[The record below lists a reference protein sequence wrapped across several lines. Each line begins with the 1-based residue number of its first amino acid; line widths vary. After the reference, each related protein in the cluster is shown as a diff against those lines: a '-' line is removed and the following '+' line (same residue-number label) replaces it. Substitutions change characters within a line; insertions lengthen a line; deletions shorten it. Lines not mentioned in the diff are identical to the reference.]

1 MKKPKVLMLG
11 WEFPPLING
20 GLGIACY
27 GIAKALSKVSDLTV
41 ILPKSSEDTFLENV
55 KILGLNNIDV
65 EGTISYQN
73 HYEDEVKKYE
83 AFSKVY
89 TVKMREGMGLTP
101 YKDAKARKSGVGFG
115 HDAWSSEHS
124 SIDTWSDENSIH
136 VKLGKFSMDSMYGDD
151 VQSKVMEF
159 ADYVAALASNL
170 EFDVIHA
177 HDWMTMLAG
186 VKLKYQSG
194 KPLVLHAHA
203 LSYDRAGPESRGWNY
218 DIEKY
223 GLENADAIIP
233 VSFYTG
239 RIVESHYGINPAK
252 IHPVHNGIEP
262 VETFK
267 QEKTFPEKLVLFLGR
282 VTGQKG
288 PEFFLDIASKVIAED
303 DNVRFVMAGSG
314 DQLKRTIETGAY
326 RKVGNKFHFTGFLNR
341 DKVNQLLAMADV
353 YCMPSVSEP
362 FGLSAVEAAQ
372 FGIPA
377 VISKQSGAGEC
388 MTHALKADF
397 WDINLMAKHISN
409 LLANDKLRNYVI
421 EKTFEDI
428 KSVTWDNTAIGILNA
443 YQKVMSEPISI
454 PEKQYIPESNVEQ
467 NELSKSSVKT
477 SINPDEMVE
486 VYKDNLKKIEG
497 IGPKIEQLLY
507 KAGIFTFQDLSNS
520 KKSTLSNILLNAGNR
535 YKMHDPSTWA
545 EQADLAANGDWEKLK
560 ILQDELDGGKK

>member
-1 MKKPKVLMLG
+1 MKRPKVLMLG

-41 ILPKSSEDTFLENV
+41 ILPKSSPETYMENV
-55 KILGLNNIDV
+55 KILGLNEIDV
-65 EGTISYQN
+65 EGTISYKN
-73 HYEDEVKKYE
+73 HYEEEVKKYE

-89 TVKMREGMGLTP
+89 SVQMKAGMTP
-101 YKDAKARKSGVGFG
+101 YRDAKKSGVGFG
-115 HDAWSSEHS
+115 NDAWNTQQD
-124 SIDTWSDENSIH
+124 ILNNWSDDQSVH
-136 VKLGKFSMDSMYGDD
+136 VKLGKFSMSEMYGDD
-151 VQSKVMEF
+151 VQQKVMEF

-194 KPLVLHAHA
+194 KPLVIHAHA
-203 LSYDRAGPESRGWNY
+203 LSYDRAGPDSRGWNY

-239 RIVESHYGINPAK
+239 RIVESHYGIDSSK
-252 IHPVHNGIEP
+252 IFPVHNGIEP
-262 VETFK
+262 VKTFK

-282 VTGQKG
+282 ITGQKG
-288 PEFFLDIASKVIAED
+288 PEFFLEVASKVIAAD

-397 WDINLMAKHISN
+397 WDVELMAKHISN
-409 LLANDKLRNYVI
+409 LLANDKLRNYVV

-428 KSVTWDNTAIGILNA
+428 KSVTWENSAIGILTV
-443 YQKVMSEPISI
+443 YQKVLGEPIAI
-454 PEKQYIPESNVEQ
+454 PEKQHIP
-467 NELSKSSVKT
+467 VKE
-477 SINPDEMVE
+477 NPVSTIAKATNKISLVGNEMVATI
-486 VYKDNLKKIEG
+486 KDDLKKIEG
-497 IGPKIEQLLY
+497 IGPKIESLLNQ
-507 KAGIFTFQDLSNS
+507 AGIFTFQDLSNS
-520 KKSTLSNILLNAGNR
+520 KNSTLKKILADAGSR
-535 YKMHDPSTWA
+535 YKMHNPSTWSDQA
-545 EQADLAANGDWEKLK
+545 ELAANGEWDKLK
-560 ILQDELDGGKK
+560 ILQDELDGGRK

>member
-41 ILPKSSEDTFLENV
+41 VLPKSSSDTFLENV
-55 KILGLNNIDV
+55 NILGLNEIDV

-73 HYEDEVKKYE
+73 HYSDAVKKYE
-83 AFSKVY
+83 AFAKVY
-89 TVKMREGMGLTP
+89 SVQMKEGMTP
-101 YKDAKARKSGVGFG
+101 YRDANKSGIGFG
-115 HDAWSSEHS
+115 NDAWSTQQD
-124 SIDTWSDENSIH
+124 ILNNWSDDQSVH
-136 VKLGKFSMDSMYGDD
+136 VKLGKFAMGKEMYGDD
-151 VQSKVMEF
+151 IQQKVMEF

-194 KPLVLHAHA
+194 KPLVIHAHA

-239 RIVESHYGINPAK
+239 RIIESHYGIDASK
-252 IHPVHNGIEP
+252 IYPVHNGIEP

-282 VTGQKG
+282 VTSQKG
-288 PEFFLDIASKVIAED
+288 PEFFLEVASKVIAED

-314 DQLKRTIETGAY
+314 DQLKRIIETGAF
-326 RKVGNKFHFTGFLNR
+326 RNVGNKFHFTGFLNR
-341 DKVNQLLAMADV
+341 EKVNQLLAMADV

-397 WDINLMAKHISN
+397 WDIDLMAKHISN

-428 KSVTWDNTAIGILNA
+428 RSVTWDNTAIGILTT
-443 YQKVMSEPISI
+443 YQKVMGEPLAI
-454 PEKQYIPESNVEQ
+454 PEKQYIPVNESAVAEIADQPN
-467 NELSKSSVKT
+467 KI
-477 SINPDEMVE
+477 SIVGDQMVE
-486 VYKDNLKKIEG
+486 TVKDDLKKIEG
-497 IGPKIEQLLY
+497 IGPKIESILNE
-507 KAGIFTFQDLSNS
+507 KGIFTFQDLSNT
-520 KKSTLSNILLNAGNR
+520 KKSTLKKILADAGNR
-535 YKMHDPSTWA
+535 FKMHDPSSWQ
-545 EQADLAANGDWEKLK
+545 EQAELAANDCWNLLK
-560 ILQDELDGGKK
+560 VLQDELDGGKK

>member
-1 MKKPKVLMLG
+1 MLG

-41 ILPKSSEDTFLENV
+41 ILPKSSSETFLDNV
-55 KILGLNNIDV
+55 KILGLNEIDV

-73 HYEDEVKKYE
+73 HYSEEIKKYE
-83 AFSKVY
+83 EFAKVY
-89 TVKMREGMGLTP
+89 SVQMKTGMTP
-101 YKDAKARKSGVGFG
+101 YRDAKKSGVGFG
-115 HDAWSSEHS
+115 NDAWSNQQHLLNNWMDDQSV
-124 SIDTWSDENSIH
+124 H
-136 VKLGKFSMDSMYGDD
+136 VKLGKFAMGEKMYGED
-151 VQSKVMEF
+151 VQQKVVEF

-194 KPLVLHAHA
+194 KPLVIHAHA

-218 DIEKY
+218 DLEKY
-223 GLENADAIIP
+223 GLEMADAIIP

-239 RIVESHYGINPAK
+239 RIVESHYGINASK

-282 VTGQKG
+282 ITGQKG
-288 PEFFLDIASKVIAED
+288 PEFFLEVASKVIAED

-314 DQLKRTIETGAY
+314 DQLKRIIETGAY
-326 RKVGNKFHFTGFLNR
+326 RKVGNKFHFTGFLSR
-341 DKVNQLLAMADV
+341 DKVNQLLAMSDV

-372 FGIPA
+372 FGVPA
-377 VISKQSGAGEC
+377 VISKQSGAAEC

-397 WDINLMAKHISN
+397 WDVDLMAKHISN

-428 KSVTWDNTAIGILNA
+428 ESVTWDNTVIGILNA
-443 YQKVMSEPISI
+443 YQKVMNEPLAI
-454 PEKQYIPESNVEQ
+454 PEKQHIPVREESVPEIAEKPN
-467 NELSKSSVKT
+467 KI
-477 SINPDEMVE
+477 SIVGNQMIETI
-486 VYKDNLKKIEG
+486 KDDLKKIEG
-497 IGPKIEQLLY
+497 IGPKIESLLN
-507 KAGIFTFQDLSNS
+507 KEGIFTFQDLSNARRS
-520 KKSTLSNILLNAGNR
+520 RLVNILTEAGKR
-535 YKMHDPSTWA
+535 YKMHDPSTWS
-545 EQADLAANGDWEKLK
+545 EQAELAANGDWDQLK
-560 ILQDELDGGKK
+560 VLQDELDGGKR

>member
-1 MKKPKVLMLG
+1 MKRPKVLMLG

-41 ILPKSSEDTFLENV
+41 ILPKSSPDTFVENV
-55 KILGLNNIDV
+55 KILGLNEIDV

-73 HYEDEVKKYE
+73 HFSEDVKKYE
-83 AFSKVY
+83 TFAKVY
-89 TVKMREGMGLTP
+89 SVQMKNGISP
-101 YKDAKARKSGVGFG
+101 YRDAKKSRYGFG
-115 HDAWSSEHS
+115 NDAWSTQQHLLKDTSKS
-124 SIDTWSDENSIH
+124 SH
-136 VKLGKFSMDSMYGDD
+136 VKLGKFSMGKEMYGEDI
-151 VQSKVMEF
+151 QKKVMEF

-194 KPLVLHAHA
+194 KPLVIHAHA

-239 RIVESHYGINPAK
+239 RIIESHYGINSSK
-252 IHPVHNGIEP
+252 IYPVHNGIEP
-262 VETFK
+262 VKTFK
-267 QEKTFPEKLVLFLGR
+267 QEKPFPEKLVLFLGR
-282 VTGQKG
+282 ITGQKG
-288 PEFFLDIASKVIAED
+288 PEFFLDVASKVIAED

-314 DQLKRTIETGAY
+314 DQFKRIIETGAY

-341 DKVNQLLAMADV
+341 EKVNQLLAMADV

-377 VISKQSGAGEC
+377 VISKQSGAAEC

-397 WDINLMAKHISN
+397 WDVDLMAKHISN
-409 LLANDKLRNYVI
+409 LLANDQLRNYVI
-421 EKTFEDI
+421 EQTFEDI
-428 KSVTWDNTAIGILNA
+428 KSVTWDNTAIGILTT
-443 YQKVMSEPISI
+443 YQKVMGETIAI
-454 PEKQYIPESNVEQ
+454 PAKQYIPVNKKVVSEIANQPNKISIIGNKTIKKGD
-467 NELSKSSVKT
+467 SK
-477 SINPDEMVE
+477 D
-486 VYKDNLKKIEG
+486 DLKKIEG
-497 IGPKIEQLLY
+497 IGPKIESILNEQSIY
-507 KAGIFTFQDLSNS
+507 TFQDLSNTKTS
-520 KKSTLSNILLNAGNR
+520 RLKNILVNAGNR
-535 YKMHDPSTWA
+535 YKLHDPTTWP
-545 EQADLAANGDWEKLK
+545 EQAELAANDCWNLLK
-560 ILQDELDGGKK
+560 VLQDELDGGKR

>member
-1 MKKPKVLMLG
+1 MLG

-41 ILPKSSEDTFLENV
+41 ILPKSSSETFLDNV
-55 KILGLNNIDV
+55 KILGLNEIDV

-73 HYEDEVKKYE
+73 HYSEEIKKYE
-83 AFSKVY
+83 EFAKVY
-89 TVKMREGMGLTP
+89 SVQMKTGMTP
-101 YKDAKARKSGVGFG
+101 YRDAKKSGVGFG
-115 HDAWSSEHS
+115 NDAWSNQQHLLNNWMDDQSV
-124 SIDTWSDENSIH
+124 H
-136 VKLGKFSMDSMYGDD
+136 VKLGKFAMGDKMYGED
-151 VQSKVMEF
+151 VQQKVVEF

-194 KPLVLHAHA
+194 KPLVIHAHA

-218 DIEKY
+218 DLEKY
-223 GLENADAIIP
+223 GLEMADAIIP

-239 RIVESHYGINPAK
+239 RIVESHYGINASK

-282 VTGQKG
+282 ITGQKG
-288 PEFFLDIASKVIAED
+288 PEFFLEVASKVIAED

-314 DQLKRTIETGAY
+314 DQLKRIIETGAY
-326 RKVGNKFHFTGFLNR
+326 RKVGNKFHFTGFLSR
-341 DKVNQLLAMADV
+341 DKVNQLLAMSDV

-372 FGIPA
+372 FGVPA
-377 VISKQSGAGEC
+377 VISKQSGAAEC

-397 WDINLMAKHISN
+397 WDVDLMAKHISN

-428 KSVTWDNTAIGILNA
+428 ESVTWDNTVIGILNA
-443 YQKVMSEPISI
+443 YQKVMNEPLAI
-454 PEKQYIPESNVEQ
+454 PEKQHIPVREESVPEIAEKPN
-467 NELSKSSVKT
+467 KI
-477 SINPDEMVE
+477 SIVGNQMIETI
-486 VYKDNLKKIEG
+486 KDDLKKIEG
-497 IGPKIEQLLY
+497 IGPKIESLLN
-507 KAGIFTFQDLSNS
+507 KEGIFTFQDLSNARRS
-520 KKSTLSNILLNAGNR
+520 RLVNILTEAGKR
-535 YKMHDPSTWA
+535 YKMHDPSTWS
-545 EQADLAANGDWEKLK
+545 EQAELAANGDWDQLK
-560 ILQDELDGGKK
+560 VLQDELDGGKR